1 MKSLSD
7 AHFLSIQIG
16 LLHYVCFIMEAYCD
30 QDISSD
36 FVERTPNNILGIN
49 TDLLYEQYNWFTVR
63 SSVRMLFK
71 AYSFY
76 LVHTMS
82 LVTSVSFLTQMFI

>member
-1 MKSLSD
+1 MKFLSD

-16 LLHYVCFIMEAYCD
+16 LLHYVCFIMEPYCD
-30 QDISSD
+30 QDISD
-36 FVERTPNNILGIN
+36 FVERTPNHILGIN
-49 TDLLYEQYNWFTVR
+49 TDVLHEQYNWFTVR

-71 AYSFY
+71 AYNFY